1 MTNKSKEQLIIEW
14 KNMRGSFYNLLGED
28 IRKFDKAYSTHP
40 LYESVKKHFDK
51 SFKEVNQIAQKE
63 IELFLK

>member
-1 MTNKSKEQLIIEW
+1 
-14 KNMRGSFYNLLGED
+14 MRGSFYNLLGED
-28 IRKFDKAYSTHP
+28 LQKFDKAYSTHP